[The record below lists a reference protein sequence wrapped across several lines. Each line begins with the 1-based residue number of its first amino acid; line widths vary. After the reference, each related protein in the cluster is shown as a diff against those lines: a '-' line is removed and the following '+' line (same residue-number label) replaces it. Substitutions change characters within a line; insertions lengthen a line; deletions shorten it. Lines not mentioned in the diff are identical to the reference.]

1 MSTEALEPEA
11 AWAPSACTLPT
22 ADRPLRVAEF
32 DELFAEALRGLDRY
46 EATGLRMGLE
56 PTPEVAARAAA
67 LMVRETECCSF
78 FTFALVATCGAVRL
92 DITVPATQA
101 GVLDA
106 LRFRAA
112 AAAGLPT

>member
-1 MSTEALEPEA
+1 MSTGALGPEA

-22 ADRPLRVAEF
+22 VDRPLRIAEF
-32 DELFAEALRGLDRY
+32 DELFAGALRGLDRY
-46 EATGLRMGLE
+46 QATGLRMDLE
-56 PTPEVAARAAA
+56 PTPEVAARAVA
-67 LMVRETECCSF
+67 LVVREAECCSF